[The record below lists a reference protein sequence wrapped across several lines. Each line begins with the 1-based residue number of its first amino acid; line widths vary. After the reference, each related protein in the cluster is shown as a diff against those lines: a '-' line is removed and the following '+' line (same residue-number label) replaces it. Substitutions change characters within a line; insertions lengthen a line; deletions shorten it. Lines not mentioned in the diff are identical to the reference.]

1 MTSPLSSSAP
11 SLFSRSPH
19 TIYRR
24 ILSSLITMHKLC
36 SLLPSSPHN
45 SCFFP
50 LFFLSPLS
58 IRLRL
63 SALLHPPSKY
73 LWSLLLAVLGSLA
86 RALRSRRY
94 ADWLFFFFFFFFCK
108 AVFEQAGRW
117 VNMIKAQSRREEEK
131 KVAGMTRA
139 HALMPVCVQTS
150 EEDASCRC
158 RRTLLIFSSGK
169 HGAHQEVEKQQRWR
183 LHSQDWNWAWRKEKI
198 K

>member
-1 MTSPLSSSAP
+1 MTYPLSSSHHCSLVLPAP
-11 SLFSRSPH
+11 SIIAFSPLLSPC
-19 TIYRR
+19 T
-24 ILSSLITMHKLC
+24 SFA
-36 SLLPSSPHN
+36 P
-45 SCFFP
+45 FFP
-50 LFFLSPLS
+50 ARLVIPRFFPFFFFPYS

-73 LWSLLLAVLGSLA
+73 LWSRPSAVLGSLA
-86 RALRSRRY
+86 RALRSQRY
-94 ADWLFFFFFFFFCK
+94 ADWLVFFFLLFFCK
-108 AVFEQAGRW
+108 AVFEQEGRW
-117 VNMIKAQSRREEEK
+117 VNLIKARRGREEEK

-139 HALMPVCVQTS
+139 PALMPVCVQTS

-183 LHSQDWNWAWRKEKI
+183 LHSQDWNWSWRKEKI